1 MLLRAAGCLHVN
13 GQHLHALPGARK
25 HPGGVTDPKA
35 YFRCERLAA
44 VVMVETCA
52 KRRKLAIETR
62 QSDYTSGILMAIGGH
77 GGRHKHEVSV
87 ACRSCA
93 VGDNHLVVL
102 RMKVKRA

>member
-1 MLLRAAGCLHVN
+1 MLLRASRRLHVIW
-13 GQHLHALPGARK
+13 QYLHALPGARK

-62 QSDYTSGILMAIGGH
+62 QSDYTSGLVMAIGGH

-93 VGDNHLVVL
+93 VGDNHLAVL
-102 RMKVKRA
+102 SMKVKRA